1 MERRWAAEAAGG
13 GKCGAKRS
21 TLRGATMFFGS
32 FEHALD
38 DKGRIIMPSRF
49 RSALEE
55 GVVMTRW
62 LEQCVAVYPRSEFKK
77 MAERIQGLP
86 EGNLEK
92 REFTRVLFGLSY
104 EGVPDRQGRLTGPP
118 KLREIAG
125 LDREVEV
132 VGMMNR
138 VEIWDRER
146 WEESTRDGLERFE
159 QTAEK
164 LSELGF

>member
-1 MERRWAAEAAGG
+1 M
-13 GKCGAKRS
+13 
-21 TLRGATMFFGS
+21 MFFGS

-49 RSALEE
+49 RSKLEE
-55 GVVMTRW
+55 GVVMARW
-62 LEQCVAVYPRSEFKK
+62 LEQCVAVFPRNEFEK
-77 MAERIQGLP
+77 MAERIQALP
-86 EGNLEK
+86 EGSVEK
-92 REFTRVLFGLSY
+92 REFSRVLFGHAY
-104 EGVPDRQGRLTGPP
+104 EAVPDRQGRLTVPP

-125 LDREVEV
+125 LDRDVEV

-146 WEESTRDGLERFE
+146 WAESTRGGLDRFE